1 MYLSE
6 ERKAQ
11 LLARHCVLMDL
22 TKYLEVKDENQWLN
36 FEKNVFLLEKN
47 LESSKDPSYA
57 QSLIFTNLLATDKQ
71 LKKVILSKEWQK
83 ANEIFSLA
91 HNATDLLD
99 AFYQLEI
106 GNLDCTEKNKL
117 LRQKLIRNAFF
128 LEDAKGQV
136 HYGNINVC
144 FVFSETTPRWAVE
157 NIEWTIQ
164 EKQGE
169 SVLVGIPYI
178 SLGMPKPDGNPMY
191 RELYALLGSELHAV
205 VVLGVQGLIWNN
217 QSMRVTAQEVWT
229 QLPNDLDKMKEI
241 AKKLPNGMQEM
252 FQEWLKQDILEREL
266 SKSNLSFLTD
276 MLYYFLQSNCKQEY
290 DYLMNRFSE
299 FGFRLDKVSQTSGY
313 DFSDTVALGE
323 IIHSKP
329 TISCYIPKDNV
340 WEELCVGTACLSAG
354 AMPEFLQE
362 ICNLTKKGKL
372 APHPEDLK
380 AVKELFLFIQFGDK
394 VPKPPILPI
403 YNALRRWLDELAN
416 HENFKGLEKLCH
428 LAKAM
433 RPYIV
438 IPTLGE
444 VPESLVAREH
454 KLISKFDPTQKPGV
468 IIAIKKAGIL
478 VPGDRMPLCLPGV
491 YWVARPQSCLEKLL
505 EMIDLIENKS
515 DEMKNAI
522 QTLKKN
528 EDEDAFLCLVQ
539 SLCQYAFSNS
549 SKLKEEQWDMLCQTV
564 EEWNQHHEK
573 QLVFLPFR
581 KISYEN
587 FVKLEEKRYHWKF
600 SHTLKVDEGII
611 ISQEPNWNSC
621 SIVVGSGISPKLLQ
635 AIMTVDTWAKEHN
648 YDKKHKLDSLRSNM
662 MSFLLL
668 EENRLSLENLVQFCK
683 SIEDSSKIK
692 EELDVIDEW
701 LNYPKSQDSK

>member
-11 LLARHCVLMDL
+11 LLSRHCVLMEL
-22 TKYLEVKDENQWLN
+22 SKYLEVKDENQWLN

-106 GNLDCTEKNKL
+106 GNIDCTEKNKL

-128 LEDAKGQV
+128 SEDAKGQV

-178 SLGMPKPDGNPMY
+178 SLGIPKPDGNQMY
-191 RELYALLGSELHAV
+191 RELYALLGSELHSV
-205 VVLGVQGLIWNN
+205 VVLGVQGLLWNN
-217 QSMRVTAQEVWT
+217 QSMRITAKEIWE
-229 QLPNDLDKMKEI
+229 QLPNDLDQMKEI
-241 AKKLPNGMQEM
+241 AKKLPNDLQEM

-266 SKSNLSFLTD
+266 SKSGLSFLTD
-276 MLYYFLQSNCKQEY
+276 MVYYFLQSNSTQEY
-290 DYLMNRFSE
+290 DYLINRFNT
-299 FGFRLDKVSQTSGY
+299 FGLRLDKVSKTSGY
-313 DFSDTVALGE
+313 DFSEAIELGE

-340 WEELCVGTACLSAG
+340 WEELCVGTAYISAG
-354 AMPEFLQE
+354 PMPEFLQE
-362 ICNLTKKGKL
+362 VCNLMKKGKL
-372 APHPEDLK
+372 SPRPEDLQS
-380 AVKELFLFIQFGDK
+380 VKELFLFIQFGDK

-403 YNALRRWLDELAN
+403 YNALRRWVEELAN
-416 HENFKGLEKLCH
+416 HENFKELEKFCY

-444 VPESLVAREH
+444 IPESLVAREH

-491 YWVARPQSCLEKLL
+491 YWVARPQSCLEKLI
-505 EMIDLIENKS
+505 EMIDSIEDAS
-515 DEMKNAI
+515 EEMKNAI
-522 QTLKKN
+522 QKIKKN
-528 EDEDAFLCLVQ
+528 EEDEDAFLCFVQ
-539 SLCQYAFSNS
+539 SLCQYAFSS
-549 SKLKEEQWDMLCQTV
+549 SQKLKDEQWDMLCQSV
-564 EEWNQHHEK
+564 EEWNQNHEK
-573 QLVFLPFR
+573 QLAFLPF
-581 KISYEN
+581 KKVSYEN
-587 FVKLEEKRYHWKF
+587 FVKLEDKKYHWKF
-600 SHTLKVDEGII
+600 SHTLKVDEGVV
-611 ISQEPNWNSC
+611 ISQEPNWDKC
-621 SIVVGSGISPKLLQ
+621 SITIGSGISSKLLQ
-635 AIMTVDTWAKEHN
+635 AIINLDSFAKEHN
-648 YDKKHKLDSLRSNM
+648 YTQKHKLDSLRYNM
-662 MSFLLL
+662 ISFLAL
-668 EENRLSLENLVQFCK
+668 EENRLALENLVKFCK
-683 SIEDSSKIK
+683 ESEDFSKIQ
-692 EELDVIDEW
+692 EDLNTIDEW
-701 LNYPKSQDSK
+701 LNYPKSST